1 MGIEWSDSFSTGIEW
16 QDLQHREL
24 FRRIDKLMD
33 AMDSGIGREEVLR
46 LFNFLD
52 LYFVIHLDTEEKAMD
67 EYGYPDILRHIEE
80 HTRFIEDV
88 SRLEGEAKKGVTAD
102 LIIKTKRIVLDW
114 FINHIG
120 EMDKAFGAFMRAKK
134 RQFLK
139 LQG

>member
-1 MGIEWSDSFSTGIEW
+1 MDIEWSDSFSTGIEW

-24 FRRIDKLMD
+24 FRRIKKLMY
-33 AMDSGIGREEVLR
+33 AMDSGMGREEVLR

-52 LYFVIHLDTEEKAMD
+52 QYFVIHLETEERAMD
-67 EYGYPDILRHIEE
+67 EYGYPDILKHIEE
-80 HTRFIEDV
+80 HAKFIEDV
-88 SRLEGEAKKGVTAD
+88 SRLKEEAKNGVTAG

-120 EMDKAFGAFMRAKK
+120 EMDKAFGAFMQAKK